1 MHKVTEDACKQ
12 PGAVYLVNPHMHALQ
27 YLAAALLLP
36 HLRSQLAHTRQ
47 QLMQEG
53 AAREKLEENMK
64 QAFMRGEGSACSQ
77 QRAYD
82 FAGTFLM

>member
-1 MHKVTEDACKQ
+1 MHKVTEGAEGACKQ

-64 QAFMRGEGSACSQ
+64 QAFMRGEGRVA
-77 QRAYD
+77 
-82 FAGTFLM
+82 